1 MRVLIAGA
9 GIGGLCLAQGLRA
22 AGVRVSVFERGCALE
37 NRALDNRGLEAR
49 GQGYRIHIDDH
60 GGEAL
65 RRCLP
70 EHLYRLYL
78 ATSARPGAGR
88 ISTLG
93 TDLSVL
99 STFEAGTGSPHS
111 AVNRLTLR
119 QILLGGLGA
128 DVHFGHQVTAVE
140 PDADGVR
147 VRFAGGREDR
157 GDVLVGADG
166 VNSVVRA
173 AVAPDSAPID
183 TGLRCV
189 YGRTPLAALPD
200 LPARFFDGF
209 TAVAGDT
216 ATLALAA
223 FRARTPPADAAAALA
238 PGLALTP
245 VPDYLMW
252 AVVGAAPREREPVAL
267 HRFAQG
273 VVRRW
278 HPELVRIVR
287 EADVPATFRTPIRTS
302 PPVPRWPAGR
312 VAVLG
317 DAIHVMPPSGGAGAN
332 TALRDAALLTE
343 RLTTVDPR
351 EAIAAYAD
359 EMREY
364 ATAVVHRSY
373 LAAGLAR
380 GRE

>member
-1 MRVLIAGA
+1 MLIAGA

-22 AGVRVSVFERGCALE
+22 AGVRVSVFERDPALE
-37 NRALDNRGLEAR
+37 NR

-65 RRCLP
+65 RHCLP

-78 ATSARPGAGR
+78 ATSTRPGAGR

-93 TDLSVL
+93 TDLGVL
-99 STFEAGTGSPHS
+99 STLDTGTGSPHT

-119 QILLGGLGA
+119 EILFAGLGS
-128 DVHFGHQVTAVE
+128 DVHFGHQVAAVE

-147 VRFAGGREDR
+147 IRFGHGGERR

-189 YGRTPLAALPD
+189 YGRTPLAALPG
-200 LPARFFDGF
+200 LPERFFDGF
-209 TAVAGDT
+209 TAVAGGT
-216 ATLALAA
+216 VTLALAA
-223 FRARTPPADAAAALA
+223 FRARTPPEDAA
-238 PGLALTP
+238 GLALTP

-252 AVVGAAPREREPVAL
+252 AVVGAAPRAREPVAL
-267 HRFAQG
+267 HRFAARA
-273 VVRRW
+273 VRRW

-302 PPVPRWPAGR
+302 PPVPRRTAGR
-312 VAVLG
+312 VTMLG

-332 TALRDAALLTE
+332 TALRDAALLT
-343 RLTTVDPR
+343 RQLTATGADPLA
-351 EAIAAYAD
+351 AIAAYEH

-364 ATAVVHRSY
+364 ATAVVHRSN

-380 GRE
+380 GRG